1 MWTPGKEGLLCRES
15 RLGSRLQ
22 RPSVPSPGL
31 CPSLTFPQGT
41 KLLGGTAVDQH
52 TDLRQTDH
60 GFLELHRLLIMGSEE
75 LDGIGEGHSEI
86 WVHRGSQSWCRE
98 CLEAPQP
105 SPTPGTLSR
114 PTLEADLRKG
124 EWKWTALGSQHSLGR
139 LTCPGVRYIVFHLQ
153 EDEER
158 RHGEGHVALT
168 AQAQVVVSCGHDRK
182 AVSRARCR
190 PALYAGSPAL
200 KASGFRVSEARV
212 QVLAV

>member
-1 MWTPGKEGLLCRES
+1 MASLSFTDFLSWAVKNLMGLARATVRSGCTGCHSPGVES
-15 RLGSRLQ
+15 AWK
-22 RPSVPSPGL
+22 PPSPHL
-31 CPSLTFPQGT
+31 PQ
-41 KLLGGTAVDQH
+41 
-52 TDLRQTDH
+52 
-60 GFLELHRLLIMGSEE
+60 
-75 LDGIGEGHSEI
+75 
-86 WVHRGSQSWCRE
+86 
-98 CLEAPQP
+98 
-105 SPTPGTLSR
+105 GTLSR

-168 AQAQVVVSCGHDRK
+168 AQAQVVVSCGHDSK
-182 AVSRARCR
+182 AVSRARCH